1 MEDISKSQWYLTY
14 DEVVMKAQIIQ
25 PQLAADLPAF
35 MAFDQWYTPDLNVEL
50 LICIDK
56 GKKDF
61 SESGIM
67 TEFKRVTHSLDHNL
81 AEAIHCYKDLIYY
94 VDHEFGSSL
103 PNRETFGYS
112 NYAEARHSVK
122 KMIALLKHALA
133 VISQHDHETRLRK
146 AYMPYYLPTE
156 MANLVNDLTSG
167 YEKLKAIKK
176 QQLQVARERI
186 ELYNFLWDTLSKIC
200 EDARSLF
207 ADDSERLEIYD
218 LYEIRD
224 WHSSRV
230 QVVHLN

>member
-14 DEVVMKAQIIQ
+14 DEVVLKAQLIQ
-25 PQLAADLPAF
+25 PQLAADLPTF
-35 MAFDQWYTPDLNVEL
+35 MAFDQWYTPDINAEL

-61 SESGIM
+61 SESGRM
-67 TEFKRVTHSLDHNL
+67 TEIKRVTHALDHNL

-94 VDHEFGSSL
+94 VDHEFGKSDT
-103 PNRETFGYS
+103 NRETFGFS
-112 NYAEARHSVK
+112 GYAEARRSVK

-133 VISQHDHETRLRK
+133 AISYQDNEARLRK

-156 MANLVNDLTSG
+156 MASLVTDLSSG
-167 YEKLKAIKK
+167 YEKLKSMKR

-186 ELYNFLWDTLSKIC
+186 ELYNYLWDTLSKIC
-200 EDARSLF
+200 EDARSIF
-207 ADDSERLEIYD
+207 ARDSERLEIYD

>member
-14 DEVVMKAQIIQ
+14 DEVIQKAQIIQ

-35 MAFDQWYTPDLNVEL
+35 MAFDQWYTPVINAEL
-50 LICIDK
+50 LIGIDK

-61 SESGIM
+61 SESGRM
-67 TEFKRVTHSLDHNL
+67 TEIKRVTHSLDHHL

-94 VDHEFGSSL
+94 VDHEFGSSNT
-103 PNRETFGYS
+103 NRETFGYTD
-112 NYAEARHSVK
+112 YAEARRSVK
-122 KMIALLKHALA
+122 KMIALLQHALA
-133 VISQHDHETRLRK
+133 VISRQDNETRLRK

-156 MANLVNDLTSG
+156 MVNLVNDLTSG
-167 YEKLKAIKK
+167 YEKLKSLKR

-200 EDARSLF
+200 EDARTLF
-207 ADDSERLEIYD
+207 PGDSERLEIYD
-218 LYEIRD
+218 LYEISD